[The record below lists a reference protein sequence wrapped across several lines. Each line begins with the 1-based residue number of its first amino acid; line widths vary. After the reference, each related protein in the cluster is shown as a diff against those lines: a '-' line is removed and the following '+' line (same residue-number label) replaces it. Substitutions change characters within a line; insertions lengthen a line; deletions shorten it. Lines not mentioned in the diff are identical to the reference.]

1 MNKKLLLSLT
11 GSLLLGVTSCEVS
24 DFISDTFGDEEKKL
38 PGEIADAKTYFDQYA
53 SLEIDYDLIGMHPGV
68 IVPQWDDAI
77 AVQNGE
83 MVSINV
89 PLFTEATYSGAFY
102 IDRANPDETY
112 STSLLQRLVIVKYL
126 GESNYNCYVSTII
139 PDRDCASKNR
149 AMISLRFL
157 SGDTAT
163 TFSGTVIYSTVTTN
177 YTVAVERY
185 SGGECIESISILN
198 PEDAVIGM
206 YESMEQIIGAKEVTR
221 EISLMSRSGGEF
233 GGIQLPGVTII
244 GTPGGSGGGTPSV
257 PSLPP
262 PPNPPFPNNPTPP
275 GSNPPVVPPP
285 HSGGSSGGGSG
296 SGSGSS
302 SGNTSNNTPEKYKS
316 SKTDKIVAKK
326 RNIRIY
332 KQAGNSCVT
341 NIMDYLAEAYFK
353 IDLNGEAPFDD
364 YYLKE
369 FGKVSTWRG
378 VDLEDLESLMSHFF
392 VIDTNCDNIVNA
404 IDAGYTVMLP
414 TRIAKSDDYH
424 NVLIIGYTADN
435 RYIYVDTALGGTY
448 VAPKSYFLNV
458 YKYVI
463 KGFKSTNLR

>member
-1 MNKKLLLSLT
+1 MNKKLLFSLT

-24 DFISDTFGDEEKKL
+24 DFISDTFGSEEKKL
-38 PGEIADAKTYFDQYA
+38 PEEIADAKTYFDQYA
-53 SLEIDYDLIGMHPGV
+53 SLEIDYELIGMHPGV

-102 IDRANPDETY
+102 IDRANPDETF

-149 AMISLRFL
+149 AMISRRFL

-262 PPNPPFPNNPTPP
+262 PPDPPFPNNPTPP

-296 SGSGSS
+296 SSSGSS
-302 SGNTSNNTPEKYKS
+302 SSNDPQEYKY
-316 SKTDKIVAKK
+316 SKTDKLVTKK
-326 RNIRIY
+326 KSIPIP
-332 KQAGNSCVT
+332 KQTGQNCVT
-341 NIMDYLAEAYFK
+341 NILDYLSESYFEFDASK
-353 IDLNGEAPFDD
+353 GPFDFYALLLEGKLPGEA
-364 YYLKE
+364 
-369 FGKVSTWRG
+369 GVSIEN
-378 VDLEDLESLMSHFF
+378 LPKLINHFF
-392 VIDTNCDNIVNA
+392 VAEQNVSNFKQA
-404 IDAGYTVMLP
+404 IDLGYTLVSLR
-414 TRIAKSDDYH
+414 RIASSKDYH
-424 NVLIIGYTADN
+424 CVLIVGYTQGG
-435 RYIYVDTALGGTY
+435 RYIYVDTSTAKTY
-448 VAPKSYFLNV
+448 TAPASSFN
-458 YKYVI
+458 KYYTFII
-463 KGFKSTNLR
+463 KGML

>member
-1 MNKKLLLSLT
+1 M
-11 GSLLLGVTSCEVS
+11 
-24 DFISDTFGDEEKKL
+24 
-38 PGEIADAKTYFDQYA
+38 
-53 SLEIDYDLIGMHPGV
+53 IGMHPGV

-89 PLFTEATYSGAFY
+89 PLFTEATYGGAFY

-149 AMISLRFL
+149 AMISRRFL

-221 EISLMSRSGGEF
+221 EISLMSRSDGEF

-262 PPNPPFPNNPTPP
+262 PPDPPFPNNPTPP

-302 SGNTSNNTPEKYKS
+302 STDDSREYKK
-316 SKTDKIVAKK
+316 SKTDKIVKTRRNAEIKK
-326 RNIRIY
+326 
-332 KQAGNSCVT
+332 QLSQTCVT
-341 NIMDYLAEAYFK
+341 NIMDYLAEAYFGR
-353 IDLNGEAPFDD
+353 DLQNKCPFDN
-364 YYLKE
+364 YYLEAYNKIT
-369 FGKVSTWRG
+369 TWHG
-378 VDLEDLESLMSHFF
+378 VDIGDLDSFVRHFF
-392 VIDTNCDNIVNA
+392 IVDTNSNDIIGA
-404 IDAGYTVMLP
+404 IDSGFTVM
-414 TRIAKSDDYH
+414 IATTINGSKDYH
-424 NVLIIGYTADN
+424 NVLIVGYTADKE
-435 RYIYVDTALGGTY
+435 YIYADTVVGGLC
-448 VAPKSYFLNV
+448 VAPKNHFSNY
-458 YKYVI
+458 YMYII
-463 KGFKSTNLR
+463 KGIKNIK